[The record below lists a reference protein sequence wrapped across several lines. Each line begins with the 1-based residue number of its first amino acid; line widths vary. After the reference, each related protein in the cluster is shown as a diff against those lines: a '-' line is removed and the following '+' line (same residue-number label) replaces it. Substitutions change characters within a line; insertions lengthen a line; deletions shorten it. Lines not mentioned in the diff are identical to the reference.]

1 VRENVAAKK
10 TQKAE
15 RKRKVI
21 PKAESRARTSRRHRA
36 SCAARRRE
44 TESGGRLVERLLL
57 PFMDLFGAATWKN
70 VVALVAGVLLCFRTR
85 TVSSALHVLDGATDT
100 GFSRFHRLLAYT
112 KWSELAAS
120 RRLLGMVIEKFGP
133 NGDLVFGVDD
143 TTERRKGPRIQL
155 KGVFRDAVRSSR
167 RRVVTVPGLRWL
179 TVQALVNP
187 PFSSRTW
194 GLPIFTMLCPADPAE
209 PARQVARKAASRVRA
224 EAIAAAIAKGATA
237 TEAAAMVTK
246 AARKATT
253 KAKAEAK
260 AKAETAALAA
270 NATSDAAGGE
280 QEQKPRPHR
289 TLPQR
294 TAVVMGLV
302 QMWLRERTIVMVGD
316 GSFAC
321 RQLFMELAAKVVCVA
336 RCRMDVRLF
345 DDAPP
350 RTGKRGRP
358 AKKGVRQVR
367 LAERLKDKQ
376 TKWTATTVAGWS
388 RRDGKAMEV
397 EFITGTAMWSG
408 KGGSVPVRWVLTR
421 VVGMKR
427 KPAAFLCTDL
437 NRTADEILRWY
448 AMRWAVEVT
457 FQEARRHLGVETQ
470 RQWSDLAIRRTTP
483 VLFGLFSLVVL
494 WAANR
499 ADTTDTTTGEKAKI
513 PVRDSAW
520 YRKVEPTFSDCIA
533 AIRRGIWAEERV
545 EPILWRTD
553 FRTWRQ
559 KARSARNPTPFDQ
572 RAAEHMARAA

>member
-1 VRENVAAKK
+1 
-10 TQKAE
+10 
-15 RKRKVI
+15 
-21 PKAESRARTSRRHRA
+21 
-36 SCAARRRE
+36 
-44 TESGGRLVERLLL
+44 
-57 PFMDLFGAATWKN
+57 
-70 VVALVAGVLLCFRTR
+70 
-85 TVSSALHVLDGATDT
+85 
-100 GFSRFHRLLAYT
+100 
-112 KWSELAAS
+112 
-120 RRLLGMVIEKFGP
+120 
-133 NGDLVFGVDD
+133 
-143 TTERRKGPRIQL
+143 
-155 KGVFRDAVRSSR
+155 
-167 RRVVTVPGLRWL
+167 
-179 TVQALVNP
+179 
-187 PFSSRTW
+187 
-194 GLPIFTMLCPADPAE
+194 
-209 PARQVARKAASRVRA
+209 
-224 EAIAAAIAKGATA
+224 
-237 TEAAAMVTK
+237 
-246 AARKATT
+246 
-253 KAKAEAK
+253 
-260 AKAETAALAA
+260 
-270 NATSDAAGGE
+270 
-280 QEQKPRPHR
+280 
-289 TLPQR
+289 
-294 TAVVMGLV
+294 
-302 QMWLRERTIVMVGD
+302 
-316 GSFAC
+316 
-321 RQLFMELAAKVVCVA
+321 
-336 RCRMDVRLF
+336 MDVRLF

-358 AKKGVRQVR
+358 AKKGVRQVK
-367 LAERLKDKQ
+367 LAERLKDKR
-376 TKWTATTVAGWS
+376 TKWTATKVAGWS

-427 KPAAFLCTDL
+427 EPAAFLCTDL
-437 NRTADEILRWY
+437 SRTADEILRWY

>member
-1 VRENVAAKK
+1 MRKNVDAKK
-10 TQKAE
+10 TQKTDTKA
-15 RKRKVI
+15 KVI
-21 PKAESRARTSRRHRA
+21 PTAESRARTSRRHRA
-36 SCAARRRE
+36 NCATRRRKIE
-44 TESGGRLVERLLL
+44 HDGRIVERLLL

-70 VVALVAGVLLCFRTR
+70 VVALVAGLLLCSRTR
-85 TVSSALHVLDGATDT
+85 TVSSALYVLDGAMDA

-112 KWSELAAS
+112 KWSGLGAS

-143 TTERRKGPRIQL
+143 TTERRKGPKIQP
-155 KGVFRDAVRSSR
+155 KGLFRDAVRSSR

-194 GLPIFTMLCPADPAE
+194 GLPIFTMLCPADPAK
-209 PARQVARKAASRVRA
+209 PAREVARKAASKARA
-224 EAIAAAIAKGATA
+224 EAIAVAIAKGATA

-246 AARKATT
+246 AARKA

-260 AKAETAALAA
+260 AKDETAAQAA
-270 NATSDAAGGE
+270 NPTSDAPAGKE
-280 QEQKPRPHR
+280 KQKPRPHR

-302 QMWLRERTIVMVGD
+302 QMWLRGRTIVMVGD
-316 GSFAC
+316 GGFSC
-321 RQLFMELAAKVVCVA
+321 RDLFMRLAAKVVCVA

-350 RTGKRGRP
+350 KTGKPGRP
-358 AKKGVRQVR
+358 AEKGARQMT

-376 TKWTATTVAGWS
+376 TKWTATTVAGWN
-388 RRDGKAMEV
+388 RRDGQAVEV
-397 EFITGTAMWSG
+397 EFITGTAIWSG

-427 KPAAFLCTDL
+427 EPAAFLCTDL

-483 VLFGLFSLVVL
+483 VLFGLFSLVVV
-494 WAANR
+494 WANNH
-499 ADTTDTTTGEKAKI
+499 ADMTKTATGEKAKI

-553 FRTWRQ
+553 FGTWRQ
-559 KARSARNPTPFDQ
+559 KARSSRNSTPFDQ